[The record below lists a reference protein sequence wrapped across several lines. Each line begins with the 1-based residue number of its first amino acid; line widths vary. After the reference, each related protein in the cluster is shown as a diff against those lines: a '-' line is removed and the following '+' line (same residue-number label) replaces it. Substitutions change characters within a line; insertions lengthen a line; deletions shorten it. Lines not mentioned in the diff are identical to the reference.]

1 MTTFEQIKKLS
12 DERKISLKDLANKLG
27 FGENYFY
34 NMKNAKS
41 SPSSEVLLKVADYF
55 HVTVDYLLGRE
66 GDYKFDDYPFKVSV
80 TQKTD
85 GSFNI
90 NCQPVQDTPGTLLQT
105 IRNVKSDLEKSYNQ
119 IPDFNTEDSV
129 WTVNHVE
136 EQFIEEL
143 VKNNVWVVR
152 LKQNEKQPI
161 DLADL
166 VDDSK
171 VDWDE
176 WVSFDGKPLTDE
188 VKTAMKLILGK
199 RLED

>member
-55 HVTVDYLLGRE
+55 HVSVDYLLGRE

-80 TQKTD
+80 TQKKD

-90 NCQPVQDTPGTLLQT
+90 NCQPVKYTPGTLLQT
-105 IRNVKSDLEKSYNQ
+105 IRDVKSDLEKSYNQ

-152 LKQNEKQPI
+152 LKQNDTPEYSALQRRARNLSRADQRRLLKI
-161 DLADL
+161 MDLTFKDL
-166 VDDSK
+166 DNGELEEDDS
-171 VDWDE
+171 
-176 WVSFDGKPLTDE
+176 
-188 VKTAMKLILGK
+188 
-199 RLED
+199 EDF

>member
-1 MTTFEQIKKLS
+1 MTTFDRIKN
-12 DERKISLKDLANKLG
+12 LANKQGKSLQKVAVDLG
-27 FGENYFY
+27 FSPSYFY
-34 NMKNAKS
+34 NLKS
-41 SPSSEVLLKVADYF
+41 KKSPSAEHLAKVADYF

-90 NCQPVQDTPGTLLQT
+90 NCQPVQDTPSTLLQT
-105 IRNVKSDLEKSYNQ
+105 IRDVKSDLEKSYNQ

-152 LKQNEKQPI
+152 LKQNDTPEYSALQRRARNLSRADQRRLLKI
-161 DLADL
+161 MELTFTDLDNGEL
-166 VDDSK
+166 EEDDS
-171 VDWDE
+171 
-176 WVSFDGKPLTDE
+176 
-188 VKTAMKLILGK
+188 
-199 RLED
+199 EDF